1 MIPFYKLCVCTK
13 SGNIGQHLEAYLV
26 VTNMKAG
33 GAAKHLTT
41 HRTASPVPPNKN
53 YQALTVNIA
62 KVEKPKTCTGT

>member
-41 HRTASPVPPNKN
+41 HRTFPQQRITPFKR
-53 YQALTVNIA
+53 Q
-62 KVEKPKTCTGT
+62 